1 MPVVLNTCCLRSD
14 DLLTF
19 ACVPA
24 EEMFLLW
31 LHVSLPFGGSQ
42 NHCVRYTRALHFAQ
56 CFSSGMSRMSCA
68 TGSAPERSRHSQG
81 VSTGCPGEPLRRD
94 SGAPKFL
101 DSPRSSCLRRLNLPR
116 ADPLR
121 RNSFFFFERKKQT
134 AASCHH
140 RIQRT
145 SGRSTIPL
153 DRIYLTGV
161 VVHYVL
167 EMPRIRAKVFGVASF
182 VNSALQHSIFLAS
195 STMHF
200 VRIPTNYFEKVS
212 FRDSPRSKHENTV
225 GLTLMHVCVN
235 DVRGVAD
242 H

>member
-1 MPVVLNTCCLRSD
+1 MPVVLNTCRLRSD

-101 DSPRSSCLRRLNLPR
+101 DSPRSSYLRRLNLPR

-121 RNSFFFFERKKQT
+121 RNSSFFLKERNKLLLLVTTGFNAPAGAQQFHLT
-134 AASCHH
+134 ASM
-140 RIQRT
+140 
-145 SGRSTIPL
+145 S
-153 DRIYLTGV
+153 
-161 VVHYVL
+161 
-167 EMPRIRAKVFGVASF
+167 
-182 VNSALQHSIFLAS
+182 LAWW
-195 STMHF
+195 STMSWKCRESEQKCL
-200 VRIPTNYFEKVS
+200 VWRP
-212 FRDSPRSKHENTV
+212 
-225 GLTLMHVCVN
+225 L
-235 DVRGVAD
+235 
-242 H
+242 